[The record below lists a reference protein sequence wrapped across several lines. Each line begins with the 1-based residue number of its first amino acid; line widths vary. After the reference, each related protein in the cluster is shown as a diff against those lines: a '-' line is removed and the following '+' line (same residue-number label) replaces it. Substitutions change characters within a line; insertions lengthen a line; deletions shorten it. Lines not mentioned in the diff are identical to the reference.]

1 MGNISI
7 MLKYTILFDEQLI
20 VIESKSEIYFGIRQ
34 NKTQGHLLINI
45 NTDTF
50 ISIVYRPDTSQK

>member
-7 MLKYTILFDEQLI
+7 IMKYTIRFDEQLI
-20 VIESKSEIYFGIRQ
+20 VIESKGEIYFGIRQ

-45 NTDTF
+45 NTDTVT
-50 ISIVYRPDTSQK
+50 SIIY

>member
-7 MLKYTILFDEQLI
+7 IMKYTILFDEQLI
-20 VIESKSEIYFGIRQ
+20 VIIYFGIRQ

-45 NTDTF
+45 NTDTV
-50 ISIVYRPDTSQK
+50 ISIVYRPDSSQK